1 MEPKLHTMMKNLL
14 FQGVT
19 PDDHVAAVRN
29 ILGIP
34 NPQRIIMCVAFLN
47 ESGLTILNDALAPVA
62 AQTTIL
68 AGIRNGITSA
78 QGLRKSLQLGCST
91 YAVDTGSRSVLF
103 HPKVYLSRNDAE
115 AHLIVGSANL
125 TLGGLNSNIEASL
138 ILTINLDDPD
148 SSSFLAGI
156 ESKID
161 GMIREYGENV
171 FPVLDD
177 SLIQQLLDSGRVVD
191 ESIAAAPNPVSSA
204 RNRDLDTTPKIKL
217 KMRSI
222 ARPRV
227 ERFSEEALAVS
238 GEPVVSGD
246 VAASVRERW
255 NLMWVSRPLTRRD
268 LNVPNNPGTNATG
281 SMSLSKGSWK
291 DIDHRHYFRDTVF
304 QGLAWATVPG
314 RPYME
319 RTQARFRLIIRD
331 VDYGIF
337 TLWLS
342 HDSRTNTVTYNQRN
356 SVTHLRWGKEAL
368 PTIAREELLD
378 RIMSLY
384 RDEAQVASFILE
396 ID

>member
-103 HPKVYLSRNDAE
+103 HPKVYLSRNDDE

-177 SLIQQLLDSGRVVD
+177 SLIQQLL
-191 ESIAAAPNPVSSA
+191 E
-204 RNRDLDTTPKIKL
+204 
-217 KMRSI
+217 
-222 ARPRV
+222 
-227 ERFSEEALAVS
+227 
-238 GEPVVSGD
+238 
-246 VAASVRERW
+246 
-255 NLMWVSRPLTRRD
+255 
-268 LNVPNNPGTNATG
+268 
-281 SMSLSKGSWK
+281 
-291 DIDHRHYFRDTVF
+291 
-304 QGLAWATVPG
+304 
-314 RPYME
+314 
-319 RTQARFRLIIRD
+319 
-331 VDYGIF
+331 
-337 TLWLS
+337 
-342 HDSRTNTVTYNQRN
+342 
-356 SVTHLRWGKEAL
+356 
-368 PTIAREELLD
+368 
-378 RIMSLY
+378 
-384 RDEAQVASFILE
+384 
-396 ID
+396 